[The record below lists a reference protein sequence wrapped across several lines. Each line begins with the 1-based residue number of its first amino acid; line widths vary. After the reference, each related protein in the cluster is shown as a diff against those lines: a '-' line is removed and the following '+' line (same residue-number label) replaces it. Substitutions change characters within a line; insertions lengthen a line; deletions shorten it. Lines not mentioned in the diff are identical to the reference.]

1 MEFLNFGC
9 CNLSTLLICSGV
21 AVLGLAAFRYF
32 AVIGRSCTS
41 KRRLDGKVAIVT
53 GANTG
58 IGKETALD
66 LAKRGARV
74 ILACRDEKKGREAV
88 SYVKEGSGSE
98 NVVLKKLDLAS
109 LASIR
114 TFSSEILDEED
125 RIDILIN
132 NAGVMLT
139 PYCLTED
146 GFEMQFGTNHLGHF
160 LLTNLLLD
168 KIKESAPSRIVT
180 VSSVGHYFGSLDF
193 NDMMWSKHYGS
204 QKSYFRSKLANVMFA
219 RELGKRLEGT
229 GVTTYSLHPGSINTE
244 LGRHL
249 VAGWKAI
256 FKPILYPISWLLA
269 KTPTQGAQTTLHC
282 AVSEEAEGIT
292 GKYWSNCSIAKPNKL
307 ALIDEDCK
315 KLWEYSEQQVN
326 L

>member
-9 CNLSTLLICSGV
+9 CSVTTLLIGSGL
-21 AVLGLAAFRYF
+21 AVLGVAAFRYF
-32 AVIGRSCTS
+32 AVVSRSCKS

-53 GANTG
+53 GSNTG
-58 IGKETALD
+58 IGRETALD

-74 ILACRDEKKGREAV
+74 IVACRDQTKGKAAV
-88 SYVKEGSGSE
+88 SYIKEASGSE

-114 TFSSEILDEED
+114 TFSSEVLDEED

-132 NAGVMLT
+132 NAGVMFT
-139 PYCLTED
+139 DYCHTED

-168 KIKESAPSRIVT
+168 KIKDSAPSRIVT
-180 VSSVGHYFGSLDF
+180 VSSLGHVWGSLDF
-193 NDMMWSKHYGS
+193 NDMMWSKNYHP

-229 GVTTYSLHPGSINTE
+229 GVTSYSVHPGAINTE
-244 LGRHL
+244 LTRYFFT
-249 VAGWKAI
+249 GWKV
-256 FKPILYPISWLLA
+256 ILKVCHYM
-269 KTPTQGAQTTLHC
+269 
-282 AVSEEAEGIT
+282 
-292 GKYWSNCSIAKPNKL
+292 
-307 ALIDEDCK
+307 
-315 KLWEYSEQQVN
+315 YSS
-326 L
+326 